1 MLQEIKQ
8 FYRYGQLV
16 NTTTHE
22 GTDAYKDLTRLLLQ
36 AKGFSRPSNI
46 ASVGVHFPQIS
57 KFDDCYY
64 CIEIVV
70 KYRNTNILKLV
81 YQFRGCDLEVIL

>member
-8 FYRYGQLV
+8 FYRDGQLV
-16 NTTTHE
+16 NTTTRN

-36 AKGFSRPSNI
+36 TKGFSRPRNI
-46 ASVGVHFPQIS
+46 ASVGVHFPQIPQ
-57 KFDDCYY
+57 FDGCYE

-70 KYRNTNILKLV
+70 KYNDVKNFKLV
-81 YQFRGCDLEVIL
+81 YQFRGCDLEIIL